1 MKVLVTG
8 SEGQLARS
16 LRESASMHPGLDLV
30 FAGRPAIDLARP
42 GSAERFIAETVP
54 DVVINA
60 AAYTAVD
67 QAEDDSELAFRI
79 NAEGAG
85 EVAAAAARIRAA
97 VIQIS
102 TDYVFSGE
110 SDVPYVEDAAIEPL
124 NVYGRS
130 KLAGEEQVR
139 SANPDHLIVRTA
151 SIYSPFGRN
160 FATTIIAAAKAR
172 DELKVVADQI
182 GSPTS
187 AFDLANGLL
196 RAVDLRRKG
205 EGKTGIYHLAGS
217 GSTSWFGFAQAI
229 MTECKKHD
237 MPSAGVR
244 PIKTVDWPAKAVR
257 PRNSALDSTRFA
269 QDFGFMMPL
278 WQDSLAAVMD
288 RLASER

>member
-60 AAYTAVD
+60 AAYAAVD
-67 QAEDDSELAFRI
+67 QAEDEPELVFRI
-79 NAEGAG
+79 NADGAG
-85 EVAAAAARIRAA
+85 EVAAAAAHVRAA

-110 SDVPYVEDAAIEPL
+110 SEVSYVEDAPVGPL

-151 SIYSPFGRN
+151 WLYSPFGRN
-160 FATTIIAAAKAR
+160 FVTTIVAAAKTR
-172 DELKVVADQI
+172 NELKVVADQI

-196 RAVDLRRKG
+196 RAVDLHRKG
-205 EGKTGIYHLAGS
+205 EGKTGIYHLAGT
-217 GSTSWFGFAQAI
+217 GSTSWCDLAQAI
-229 MTECKKHD
+229 MMECKKHD

-244 PIKTVDWPAKAVR
+244 PIKTVDWPAKAAR
-257 PRNSALDSTRFA
+257 PRNSILDSTKFA
-269 QDFGFMMPL
+269 QDFGFSMPP
-278 WQDSLAAVMD
+278 WRDSLAVVMD
-288 RLASER
+288 RLAAAR